1 MKKLINKN
9 FKQVDIEEKSVVKPL
24 AIEWGKKYLHNLD
37 PALSRDDT
45 TDVKNIKELISSTG
59 REKTREKLM
68 TSLRLVSIEAWNQ
81 VEILLIKEVERYDIN
96 PQLIEPWEIISDC
109 YKIYEKT
116 LSIYHQQAPLRQL
129 SMIMKL
135 AREGEPLYQKA
146 LDIYTEQVIP
156 SQLAAVIGS
165 EVGMLRKKYTKVDS
179 RTIAFVSMQFHHTSR
194 MLLAMLSPLE
204 RPIVESYFRVIDD
217 HLYMPLERAYAAAAQ
232 HDYNS
237 QALGAVQRLLPAST
251 EIAKKITQRIIE
263 LYPNYRSHSGIL
275 SEQKIQDASV
285 RDVEMFQIYLWLAVL
300 EGDVSGIQQ
309 ELFPLC
315 LMIYPSLK
323 VEWELVRQML
333 YLLGQEI
340 CDRLTHEHIEI
351 VMPYYQVLWHMFSP
365 QLFGELGIKKT
376 FNTSE
381 NNDFVK

>member
-1 MKKLINKN
+1 MEELINKN
-9 FKQVDIEEKSVVKPL
+9 FKKVDIERKSANQTL
-24 AIEWGKKYLHNLD
+24 ALEWGKKYLHNLD
-37 PALSRDDT
+37 SIFPRDDT
-45 TDVKNIKELISSTG
+45 NDVKNIKELISSTG

-68 TSLRLVSIEAWNQ
+68 ASLRLVSIQAWNQ

-109 YKIYEKT
+109 YKIYEKA
-116 LSIYHQQAPLRQL
+116 LNIYHQQAPLRQL
-129 SMIMKL
+129 SIIMRL

-146 LDIYTEQVIP
+146 LDIYTEQLIP

-165 EVGMLRKKYTKVDS
+165 QVGTLRKKYTKVDS
-179 RTIAFVSMQFHHTSR
+179 RIIAFVSMQFYYTSK
-194 MLLAMLSPLE
+194 MLLQMLSPLE

-217 HLYMPLERAYAAAAQ
+217 HLYMPLERAYEAASQ

-237 QALGAVQRLLPAST
+237 QALGAVQQLLPAST
-251 EIAKKITQRIIE
+251 EIAKKITQRITE
-263 LYPNYRSHSGIL
+263 LYPNYRSHTGIL
-275 SEQKIQDASV
+275 SEPAIQAASI

-300 EGDVSGIQQ
+300 EGDVSAIQQ

-315 LMIYPSLK
+315 VMIYPTLK
-323 VEWELVRQML
+323 VEWELIRQML

-365 QLFGELGIKKT
+365 QLFGELGIEKSLK
-376 FNTSE
+376 TSE